1 MGKINSTA
9 YVKLFSLF
17 IWVTGLDNFPKI
29 ESTNKS
35 VSWQHQSGVAGEVA
49 ELVGSGEGVGAE
61 LAGVGAQGHRVAL
74 HAGGQQVRQQQA
86 VAALAEEEEQED
98 DAHAPVDGLQH
109 RQHRVPPHLG
119 LLPVQEEGGALTQKT
134 N

>member
-1 MGKINSTA
+1 MGDGFRE
-9 YVKLFSLF
+9 FSKY
-17 IWVTGLDNFPKI
+17 WKPKHEKDI
-29 ESTNKS
+29 EDAVKS
-35 VSWQHQSGVAGEVA
+35 VSLHHHSGVAGEVA
-49 ELVGSGEGVGAE
+49 ELVGPGEGVGAE

-109 RQHRVPPHLG
+109 SQHRVPPHLG
-119 LLPVQEEGGALTQKT
+119 LLPVQEEGGTLTQ
-134 N
+134 NME